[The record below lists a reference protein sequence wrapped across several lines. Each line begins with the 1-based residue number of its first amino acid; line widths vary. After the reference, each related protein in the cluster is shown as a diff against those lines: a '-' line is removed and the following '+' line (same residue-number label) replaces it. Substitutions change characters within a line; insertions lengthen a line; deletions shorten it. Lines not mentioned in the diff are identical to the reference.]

1 MSLTLKQASA
11 ICDRALEVGHL
22 NKLNPLT
29 VAVFDVGGNLVC
41 FKKEDGSSL
50 LRQEI
55 ASGKALAALGMG
67 MDSAKLLKIAG
78 DRPAFMNAAYAASSG
93 KLIPVPG
100 GVLVKDHD
108 GKIIGAV
115 GISGDLSE
123 KDEACAIAG
132 IRTAGLTCDAIKEGR
147 ECFIKAHL

>member
-1 MSLTLKQASA
+1 VLTELEKVKITTTNKMSLTLKQASA

-55 ASGKALAALGMG
+55 ASGKALAGKM
-67 MDSAKLLKIAG
+67 LLKLPKTYL
-78 DRPAFMNAAYAASSG
+78 RLFPY
-93 KLIPVPG
+93 
-100 GVLVKDHD
+100 
-108 GKIIGAV
+108 
-115 GISGDLSE
+115 
-123 KDEACAIAG
+123 
-132 IRTAGLTCDAIKEGR
+132 
-147 ECFIKAHL
+147 